1 MEAPKVMEHIKPAH
15 IECSKEDIAEVCI
28 MPGDPLRAKYIAEKF
43 LTDAKLI
50 NRARNMLG
58 YTGYYN
64 GKRVT
69 VMGHGMG
76 MPSVSIYAF
85 ELYYFFG
92 VQKIIRIGTC
102 GGLKSEVKVPDLIL
116 ATSSYTEANF
126 AYSYNGD
133 PTHVAYPSKSL
144 TNQIRK
150 TAAEQ
155 GIPMH
160 EGCVMCTEQFGF
172 YSDNENV
179 LKRVPDNIDLYGEE
193 METFALFH
201 IADSFK
207 KEAAAILTVVDSKF
221 EKTFLSIEERERSL
235 DKMIKL
241 ALEKK
246 KKKNLQNSLY

>member
-1 MEAPKVMEHIKPAH
+1 MKAPKVMEHIKPAH
-15 IECSKEDIAEVCI
+15 IECTKEDIAEVCV
-28 MPGDPLRAKYIAEKF
+28 MSGDPLRAKYIAENF

-50 NRARNMLG
+50 NRARNMFG

-102 GGLKSEVKVPDLIL
+102 GGLKEELKVPDIIL
-116 ATSSYTEANF
+116 ATESYTESNF

-133 PTHVAYPSKSL
+133 PTHVDYQSKKL
-144 TNQIRK
+144 TNDIRAK
-150 TAAEQ
+150 AKEQ
-155 GIPMH
+155 GISVH
-160 EGCVMCTEQFGF
+160 EGAVMCTEQFGF

-201 IADSFK
+201 IANSFD
-207 KEAAAILTVVDSKF
+207 KEAAAILTVVDSKY
-221 EKTFLSIEERERSL
+221 EKAFLSIEDREKSL
-235 DKMIKL
+235 NTMIKL
-241 ALEKK
+241 ALD
-246 KKKNLQNSLY
+246 SI

>member
-1 MEAPKVMEHIKPAH
+1 MIIVKAPKVMEHIKPAH
-15 IECSKEDIAEVCI
+15 IECTKEDIAEVCI
-28 MPGDPLRAKYIAEKF
+28 MPGDPLRAKYIAENF

-50 NRARNMLG
+50 NRARNMFG

-76 MPSVSIYAF
+76 MSSVSIYAF

-102 GGLKSEVKVPDLIL
+102 GGLKEELKVPDIIL
-116 ATSSYTEANF
+116 ATESYTESNF

-133 PTHVAYPSKSL
+133 PTHIAYPSKNL
-144 TNQIRK
+144 TNQIRMK
-150 TAAEQ
+150 AKEQ
-155 GIPMH
+155 GIPIH
-160 EGCVMCTEQFGF
+160 EGAVMCTEQFGF

-201 IADSFK
+201 IANSFN
-207 KEAAAILTVVDSKF
+207 KETAAILTVVDSKY
-221 EKTFLSIEERERSL
+221 EKTFLSIEEREKSL
-235 DKMIKL
+235 NTMIKL
-241 ALEKK
+241 ALD
-246 KKKNLQNSLY
+246 SI

>member
-1 MEAPKVMEHIKPAH
+1 MIIVKAPKVMEHIKPAH
-15 IECSKEDIAEVCI
+15 IECTKEDIAEVCI
-28 MPGDPLRAKYIAEKF
+28 MPGDPLRAKYIAENF

-50 NRARNMLG
+50 NRARNMFG

-102 GGLKSEVKVPDLIL
+102 GGLKEELKVPDIIL
-116 ATSSYTEANF
+116 ATESYTESNF

-133 PTHVAYPSKSL
+133 PTHVSYPSKKL
-144 TNQIRK
+144 TDQIRMK
-150 TAAEQ
+150 AKEQ
-155 GIPMH
+155 GISVH
-160 EGCVMCTEQFGF
+160 EGAVMCTEQFGF

-201 IADSFK
+201 IANSFD
-207 KEAAAILTVVDSKF
+207 KEAAAILTVVDSKY
-221 EKTFLSIEERERSL
+221 EKTFLSIEDREKSL
-235 DKMIKL
+235 NTMIKL
-241 ALEKK
+241 ALD
-246 KKKNLQNSLY
+246 SI

>member
-1 MEAPKVMEHIKPAH
+1 MKAPKVMEHIKPAH
-15 IECSKEDIAEVCI
+15 IECTKEDIAEVCI
-28 MPGDPLRAKYIAEKF
+28 MPGDPLRAKYIAENF

-50 NRARNMLG
+50 NRARNMFG

-85 ELYYFFG
+85 ELYYFFE

-102 GGLKSEVKVPDLIL
+102 GGLKEELKVPDIIL
-116 ATSSYTEANF
+116 ATESYTESNF

-133 PTHVAYPSKSL
+133 PTHVAYPSKNL
-144 TNQIRK
+144 TNQIRMK
-150 TAAEQ
+150 AKEQ
-155 GIPMH
+155 GISVH
-160 EGCVMCTEQFGF
+160 EGAVMCTEQFGF

-179 LKRVPDNIDLYGEE
+179 LRRVPDNIDLYGEE

-201 IADSFK
+201 IANSFG
-207 KEAAAILTVVDSKF
+207 KEAAAILTVVDSKY
-221 EKTFLSIEERERSL
+221 EKTFLSIEDREKSL
-235 DKMIKL
+235 NTMIKL
-241 ALEKK
+241 ALD
-246 KKKNLQNSLY
+246 SI

>member
-1 MEAPKVMEHIKPAH
+1 MIIVKAPKVMEHIKPAH
-15 IECSKEDIAEVCI
+15 IECTKEDIAEVCI
-28 MPGDPLRAKYIAEKF
+28 MPGDPLRAKYIAENF

-50 NRARNMLG
+50 NRARNMFG

-85 ELYYFFG
+85 ELYYFFE

-102 GGLKSEVKVPDLIL
+102 GGLKEELKVPDIIL
-116 ATSSYTEANF
+116 ATQSYTESNF

-133 PTHVAYPSKSL
+133 PTHIAYPSKKL
-144 TNQIRK
+144 TDQIRM
-150 TAAEQ
+150 TAKEQ
-155 GIPMH
+155 GISVH
-160 EGCVMCTEQFGF
+160 EGAVMCTEQFGF

-179 LKRVPDNIDLYGEE
+179 LRRVPDNIDLYGEE

-201 IADSFK
+201 IANSFE
-207 KEAAAILTVVDSKF
+207 KEAAAILTVVDSKY
-221 EKTFLSIEERERSL
+221 EKTFLSIEDREKSL
-235 DKMIKL
+235 NTMIKL
-241 ALEKK
+241 ALD
-246 KKKNLQNSLY
+246 SI